1 MIILRKNAKNNP
13 AQRNIML
20 PKEII
25 QCINNDLAEEFSI
38 TQEVITPDAD
48 VRQTLNLDS
57 MRALQ
62 IVIIVKR
69 HCGIIIPPRHI
80 PRFTTFQTL
89 YDYIDEKM
97 QQS

>member
-1 MIILRKNAKNNP
+1 
-13 AQRNIML
+13 ML
-20 PKEII
+20 PNELIER
-25 QCINNDLAEEFSI
+25 INSDLAEEFNVPI
-38 TQEVITPDAD
+38 EEIIPKAD

-62 IVIIVKR
+62 VIIVVKR

-80 PRFTTFQTL
+80 PRFTTFQAL

>member
-1 MIILRKNAKNNP
+1 
-13 AQRNIML
+13 ML

-25 QCINNDLAEEFSI
+25 QRINSDLAEEFDVP
-38 TQEVITPDAD
+38 EVTIMPEAD

-62 IVIIVKR
+62 VIIVAKR
-69 HCGIIIPPRHI
+69 QCGIIIPPRHI

-89 YDYIDEKM
+89 YDYIEEKM
-97 QQS
+97 HQS

>member
-1 MIILRKNAKNNP
+1 
-13 AQRNIML
+13 ML
-20 PKEII
+20 SKELIER
-25 QCINNDLAEEFSI
+25 INCDLAEEFSI

-80 PRFTTFQTL
+80 PRFTTFQAL
-89 YDYIDEKM
+89 YDYIGEKM
-97 QQS
+97 HQS

>member
-1 MIILRKNAKNNP
+1 
-13 AQRNIML
+13 ML
-20 PKEII
+20 PKELIHRI
-25 QCINNDLAEEFSI
+25 VQDLSEEFCVP
-38 TQEVITPDAD
+38 TEEMTPEAD

-97 QQS
+97 QQL